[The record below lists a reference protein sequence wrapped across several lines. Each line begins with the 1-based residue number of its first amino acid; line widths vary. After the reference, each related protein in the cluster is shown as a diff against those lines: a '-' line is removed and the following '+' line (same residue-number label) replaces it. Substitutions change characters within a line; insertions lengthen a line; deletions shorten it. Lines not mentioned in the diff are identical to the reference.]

1 MKKVLL
7 FLKKNLKWIVSLI
20 TLIMFIAIVR
30 NIYANEIASFDNFY
44 YGYISKLISD
54 QMTFFVKVITN
65 LGSAYALISIAVLM
79 LLIPKKKIYGIL
91 TSINLVAIFL
101 LNLLLKYIFTRPR
114 PTDINLIKELGYS
127 FPSAHAMVGTAF
139 YGFLIYLIWQSNIK
153 NKQKWFY
160 SILLGILIILICITR
175 IYLGVHFASDVFG
188 GFLISISYLVLFTS
202 IIKKYL
208 PNKKVP
214 TE

>member
-91 TSINLVAIFL
+91 TSINLVTIFL

-139 YGFLIYLIWQSNIK
+139 YGFLIYLIWQSNTK

>member
-139 YGFLIYLIWQSNIK
+139 YGFLIYLIWQSSIK

>member
-139 YGFLIYLIWQSNIK
+139 YGFLMYLIWQSNIK

>member
-79 LLIPKKKIYGIL
+79 LLIPKKKTYGIL

>member
-91 TSINLVAIFL
+91 TSINLVTIFL

-139 YGFLIYLIWQSNIK
+139 YGFLIYLIWQLNIK

>member
-139 YGFLIYLIWQSNIK
+139 YGFLIYLIWQSNTK

>member
-65 LGSAYALISIAVLM
+65 LGSAYALVSIAVLM

-160 SILLGILIILICITR
+160 SNLLGILIILICITR

>member
-91 TSINLVAIFL
+91 TSINLVTIFL

-139 YGFLIYLIWQSNIK
+139 YGFLMYLIWQSNIK

>member
-1 MKKVLL
+1 MKKILL
-7 FLKKNLKWIVSLI
+7 FLKRNLKWIVSLI

-65 LGSAYALISIAVLM
+65 LGSAYALISITILM

-91 TSINLVAIFL
+91 TSINLVTIFL

-175 IYLGVHFASDVFG
+175 IYLGVHFASDVCG

>member
-65 LGSAYALISIAVLM
+65 LGSAYALIFIAVLM

-91 TSINLVAIFL
+91 TSINLVTIFL

>member
-1 MKKVLL
+1 MKKILL

-101 LNLLLKYIFTRPR
+101 LNLLLKYIFSLCLKLKKT
-114 PTDINLIKELGYS
+114 TINISTNKIIIIGK
-127 FPSAHAMVGTAF
+127 
-139 YGFLIYLIWQSNIK
+139 NILRFI
-153 NKQKWFY
+153 N
-160 SILLGILIILICITR
+160 
-175 IYLGVHFASDVFG
+175 
-188 GFLISISYLVLFTS
+188 
-202 IIKKYL
+202 
-208 PNKKVP
+208 
-214 TE
+214 

>member
-79 LLIPKKKIYGIL
+79 LLIPKKKIYGVL

-139 YGFLIYLIWQSNIK
+139 YGFLMYLIWQSNIK

>member
-91 TSINLVAIFL
+91 TSINLVTIFL

>member
-44 YGYISKLISD
+44 YEYISKLISD

-65 LGSAYALISIAVLM
+65 LGSAYALISITVLM

>member
-160 SILLGILIILICITR
+160 SVLLGILIILICITR

>member
-79 LLIPKKKIYGIL
+79 LLIPKKKIYGVL

-139 YGFLIYLIWQSNIK
+139 YGFLIYLIWQLNIK

>member
-139 YGFLIYLIWQSNIK
+139 YGFLIYLIWQLNIK

>member
-208 PNKKVP
+208 PNKKIP